1 MKVCYSNYM
10 ATELTK
16 LSKTMAYALR
26 HKPEEFSLPIDNA
39 GWVPVSALAKAL
51 TSALKEK
58 VTVELIETVVMQD
71 QKQRYTLLN
80 GKIRA
85 AQGHSFPVEL
95 GHPVLV
101 PPAVLFHGT
110 ATRFLPPILKEGLK
124 PGSRQ
129 FVHLSSQYE
138 TAVSVGSRHGKVV
151 VLEVNAA
158 AAHAAG
164 VEFRLSEN
172 NVWLV
177 SRMPPEFLKP
187 LW

>member
-1 MKVCYSNYM
+1 MT
-10 ATELTK
+10 AELTR

-26 HKPEEFSLPIDNA
+26 HKPEEFSLSMDKA
-39 GWVPVSALAKAL
+39 GWVSVEELAKAL
-51 TSALKEK
+51 TSVLKEK
-58 VTVELIETVVMQD
+58 VTAELIEAVALQD
-71 QKQRYTLLN
+71 QKQRYTLQ
-80 GKIRA
+80 GEKIRA

-110 ATRFLPPILKEGLK
+110 ATRFLPSIMAEGLK

-129 FVHLSSQYE
+129 FVHLSSQHE
-138 TAVSVGSRHGKVV
+138 TAVNVGSRHGKVV

-158 AAHAAG
+158 EAHASG

-177 SRMPPEFLKP
+177 SHMPPAFLKP